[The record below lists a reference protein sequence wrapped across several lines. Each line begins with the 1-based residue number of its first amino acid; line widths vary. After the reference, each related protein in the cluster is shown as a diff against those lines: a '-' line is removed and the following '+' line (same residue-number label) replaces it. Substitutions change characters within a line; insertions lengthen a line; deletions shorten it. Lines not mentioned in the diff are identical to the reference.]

1 MIDMVPGNMSCVHST
16 LQFICQHANRYNVT
30 PIPTFDQPLWWKAL
44 QVVESQAENSPLRPM
59 VLRLGG
65 FHTQMSFIG
74 CIGHLMASSG
84 LPELL
89 EAVYA
94 SNTVT
99 HMLNGKAV

>member
-1 MIDMVPGNMSCVHST
+1 
-16 LQFICQHANRYNVT
+16 
-30 PIPTFDQPLWWKAL
+30 
-44 QVVESQAENSPLRPM
+44 